1 MLIKTYN
8 FKRKQI
14 QKNTKMGLSN
24 LGIFHTIIGVVA
36 IVSAL
41 ISFIRFGKINLKNMS
56 GKIYFYFTIITSL
69 TALGIS
75 KHGGFN
81 AGHILS
87 LLILILVTA
96 AFYLHSKKES
106 NNKARYFENFLMS
119 FSFLLSMLPTVN
131 ETLTRVPVGHPLA
144 KDINDPLIGKTL
156 LVIFILFIMGS
167 VYQII
172 KQMKINKLQKNSF
185 NI

>member
-1 MLIKTYN
+1 
-8 FKRKQI
+8 
-14 QKNTKMGLSN
+14 MGLSN

-36 IVSAL
+36 IISAL
-41 ISFIRFGKINLKNMS
+41 ISFIRFGKINLNNIT

-87 LLILILVTA
+87 LIILILVSV
-96 AFYLHSKKES
+96 AFFLHSKKEG
-106 NNKARYFENFLMS
+106 NNRARYFENFLMS

-131 ETLTRVPVGHPLA
+131 ETLTRIPVGHPLA

-156 LVIFILFIMGS
+156 LVIFILFMIGS
-167 VYQII
+167 VYQIV
-172 KQMKINKLQKNSF
+172 KQRKINKLETNS
-185 NI
+185 IEI

>member
-1 MLIKTYN
+1 
-8 FKRKQI
+8 
-14 QKNTKMGLSN
+14 MGLSN
-24 LGIFHTIIGVVA
+24 LGIFHTIIGVIA

-41 ISFIRFGKINLKNMS
+41 ISFIRYGKINLDHIT
-56 GKIYFYFTIITSL
+56 GKLYFYFTIITSL

-81 AGHILS
+81 AGHVLS
-87 LLILILVTA
+87 LIILTLVTV
-96 AFYLHSKKES
+96 AFYLHRKRRG

-131 ETLTRVPVGHPLA
+131 ETLTRIPIGHPLA

-156 LVIFILFIMGS
+156 LVIFALFITGS
-167 VYQII
+167 VYQIV
-172 KQMKINKLQKNSF
+172 KQRKINKLEANSF
-185 NI
+185 EF